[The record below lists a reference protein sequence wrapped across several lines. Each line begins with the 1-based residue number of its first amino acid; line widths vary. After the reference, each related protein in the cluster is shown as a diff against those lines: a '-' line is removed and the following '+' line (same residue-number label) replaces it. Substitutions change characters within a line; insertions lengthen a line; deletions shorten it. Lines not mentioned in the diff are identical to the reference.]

1 MWFHEACVVALV
13 PLAVFFIG
21 EASAAQPACPTLAA
35 SPPPPGNPIRG
46 AVIYEAKCGAC
57 HSLDANRVGP
67 KHRGVFG
74 RKAAAVPGYRYSAA
88 LKKAGITWNTQTLDC
103 WLHGPTK
110 MAPGTTMGFRLS
122 NAQERA
128 DIISYLKEQ
137 TAKP

>member
-1 MWFHEACVVALV
+1 MRFQKACCIALV
-13 PLAVFFIG
+13 PLTMVFIG
-21 EASAAQPACPTLAA
+21 EASAAQPACPTMAA
-35 SPPPPGNPIRG
+35 LPPPPGNPSRG
-46 AVIYEAKCGAC
+46 AAIYEAKCSAC

-74 RKAAAVPGYRYSAA
+74 RKAAAVPGYNYSAA
-88 LKKAGITWNTQTLDC
+88 LKKAGITWNAQTLDC
-103 WLHGPTK
+103 WLQNPIA
-110 MAPGTTMGFRLS
+110 MVPGTKMGFRLS